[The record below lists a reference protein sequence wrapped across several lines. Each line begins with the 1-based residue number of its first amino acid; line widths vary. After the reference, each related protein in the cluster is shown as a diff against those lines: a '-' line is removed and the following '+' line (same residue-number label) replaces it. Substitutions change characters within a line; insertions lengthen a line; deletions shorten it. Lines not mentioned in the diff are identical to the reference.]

1 MTFRAFIDQLKE
13 NGKLVEILQ
22 PTSPRFEASR
32 IAKTA
37 KSPVLFHN
45 VSGSKVIMNLL
56 GSRDELASMLGVP
69 KEEIIMKLSEVSP
82 EGEVRLVSESPTLEV
97 IEDKVDLTK
106 LPILTHF
113 EKDGAPYITAGI
125 VVSEYGGTINASIHR
140 LMLAGKDKLAVR
152 LVPPRHT
159 YLLHKKAAEKGE
171 PLPVAIV
178 LGCDPTIIY
187 ATSTR
192 VPVGK
197 EFEYAASLR
206 GAPVELFECANGVK
220 VPHAEIVLEGYI
232 DPVERVNEGPF
243 VDITGTYDVVR
254 KEPVIHITRIIH
266 RKDPIYHGILPAG
279 PEHLLMMGV
288 PYEPRIYRAVG
299 EVTTVKNVVLTEGGC
314 CYLHAV
320 VQIEKQTEGDGKNA
334 IMAAFAAHT
343 SLKHVVVV
351 DEDINIF
358 DPNDVEFAI
367 ATRVKGDMDILIIPN
382 VRGSSLDPRGAPDGT
397 TTKVGIDA
405 TKVLVEMENFE
416 RAGFRIAGTLTL
428 PCRSEIHSRPASPIV
443 L

>member
-1 MTFRAFIDQLKE
+1 MTYRDFIDRLKE
-13 NGKLVEILQ
+13 SGKLVEVKQ
-22 PTSPRFEASR
+22 PISPRFEASR
-32 IAKTA
+32 IAKKTKA
-37 KSPVLFHN
+37 PVLFHDI
-45 VSGSKVIMNLL
+45 SGSKVIMNLL

-69 KEEIIMKLSEVSP
+69 KEEIIKKLSEVSP

-97 IEDKVDLTK
+97 IEDEVDLTK

-125 VVSEYGGTINASIHR
+125 VVSEYGGVMNASIHR
-140 LMLAGKDKLAVR
+140 LMLAGKDKLAAR

-178 LGCDPTIIY
+178 IGCDPTIIY

-197 EFEYAASLR
+197 EFEYAAALR
-206 GAPVELFECANGVK
+206 GAPLELFECSNGVK
-220 VPHAEIVLEGYI
+220 VPHSEIVLEGYV
-232 DPVERVNEGPF
+232 DPKERVDEGPF

-320 VQIEKQTEGDGKNA
+320 VQIEKQTEGDAKNA

-358 DPNDVEFAI
+358 DPNDVEFAV
-367 ATRVKGDMDILIIPN
+367 ATRVKGDMDILIISN

-405 TKVLVEMENFE
+405 TKVLIEKENFE
-416 RAGFRIAGTLTL
+416 RAII
-428 PCRSEIHSRPASPIV
+428 PEE
-443 L
+443 

>member
-1 MTFRAFIDQLKE
+1 MSFRTFINQLKE

-22 PTSPRFEASR
+22 PVSPRFEASR
-32 IAKTA
+32 IAKNTKA
-37 KSPVLFHN
+37 PVLFHN
-45 VSGSKVIMNLL
+45 ISGSKVIMNLL

-69 KEEIIMKLSEVSP
+69 KEEIIKKLSEVSP

-97 IEDKVDLTK
+97 IEDQVDLTK

-125 VVSEYGGTINASIHR
+125 VVSEYEGTINASIHR
-140 LMLAGKDKLAVR
+140 LMLVGKDKLAAR

-159 YLLHKKAAEKGE
+159 YLLHKKAAEKSE

-178 LGCDPTIIY
+178 LGCDTTIIY

-197 EFEYAASLR
+197 EFEYAAALR
-206 GAPVELFECANGVK
+206 GAPIELFECANGVK

-232 DPVERVNEGPF
+232 DPVERVDEGPF

-367 ATRVKGDMDILIIPN
+367 ATRVKGDIDILTISN

-397 TTKVGIDA
+397 TTKVGIEA
-405 TKVLVEMENFE
+405 TKVLVEKENFE
-416 RAGFRIAGTLTL
+416 RAVI
-428 PCRSEIHSRPASPIV
+428 PE
-443 L
+443 

>member
-1 MTFRAFIDQLKE
+1 MSFRAFINQLKE
-13 NGKLVEILQ
+13 SGKLVEIPQ
-22 PTSPRFEASR
+22 PVSPIFEASR
-32 IAKTA
+32 IAKRT
-37 KSPVLFHN
+37 KDPVLFHD
-45 VSGSKVIMNLL
+45 VSGSQVIMNLL

-69 KEEIIMKLSEVSP
+69 KEEIIKRLSEVSP
-82 EGEVRLVSESPTLEV
+82 KGTVKLVSESPTLEV
-97 IEDKVDLTK
+97 VENHVDLTK

-125 VVSEYGGTINASIHR
+125 VVSEYEGIMNASIHR
-140 LMLAGKDKLAVR
+140 LMLVGKDKLAAR

-159 YLLHKKAAEKGE
+159 YLLHKKAAEKSE

-178 LGCDPTIIY
+178 IGCDPTIIY

-197 EFEYAASLR
+197 EFEYAAALR
-206 GAPVELFECANGVK
+206 GLPVEVFECENGVK
-220 VPHAEIVLEGYI
+220 VPHAEIVLEGYV
-232 DPVERVNEGPF
+232 DPVEKVDEGPF

-254 KEPVIHITRIIH
+254 KEPVIRITRIIH
-266 RKDPIYHGILPAG
+266 RKDLIYHGILPAG

-343 SLKHVVVV
+343 SLKHVVIV
-351 DEDINIF
+351 DDDINIF

-367 ATRVKGDMDILIIPN
+367 ATRVKGDKDILVISN

-405 TKVLVEMENFE
+405 TKVLVEKENFE
-416 RAGFRIAGTLTL
+416 RAVI
-428 PCRSEIHSRPASPIV
+428 PEE
-443 L
+443 

>member
-1 MTFRAFIDQLKE
+1 MSYRNFIDRLKE
-13 NGKLVEILQ
+13 NGKLVEVQQ
-22 PTSPRFEASR
+22 PVSPRFEASR
-32 IAKTA
+32 IAKKTKA
-37 KSPVLFHN
+37 PVLFHDI
-45 VSGSKVIMNLL
+45 SGSKVIMNLL
-56 GSRDELASMLGVP
+56 GSRDELASMLGAP
-69 KEEIIMKLSEVSP
+69 KEEIIKKLSEVSP
-82 EGEVRLVSESPTLEV
+82 EGEVKLVSESPTLDV
-97 IEDKVDLTK
+97 VEDEVDLTK

-125 VVSEYGGTINASIHR
+125 VVSEYGGVMNASIHR
-140 LMLAGKDKLAVR
+140 LMLVGKDKLAAR

-197 EFEYAASLR
+197 EFEYAAALR
-206 GAPVELFECANGVK
+206 GAPIELFECSNGIK
-220 VPHAEIVLEGYI
+220 VPHSEIVLEGYV
-232 DPVERVNEGPF
+232 DPIEKVDEGPF

-254 KEPVIHITRIIH
+254 KEPVIRITRIIH

-320 VQIEKQTEGDGKNA
+320 VQIEKQTEGDAKNA

-397 TTKVGIDA
+397 TTKVGVDA
-405 TKVLVEMENFE
+405 TKILIEKENFE
-416 RAGFRIAGTLTL
+416 RAII
-428 PCRSEIHSRPASPIV
+428 PEK
-443 L
+443 

>member
-13 NGKLVEILQ
+13 NGKLIEILQ
-22 PTSPRFEASR
+22 SVSPEFEASR

-45 VSGSKVIMNLL
+45 ISGSKVIMNLL

-69 KEEIIMKLSEVSP
+69 KEEIIKRLSEVSP

-97 IEDKVDLTK
+97 IEDQVDLTK

-197 EFEYAASLR
+197 EFEYAAALR

-232 DPVERVNEGPF
+232 DPVERIDEGPF

-367 ATRVKGDMDILIIPN
+367 ATRVKGDMDILIISN
-382 VRGSSLDPRGAPDGT
+382 VRGSSLDPRGSPDGT

-405 TKVLVEMENFE
+405 TKVLVEKENFE
-416 RAGFRIAGTLTL
+416 RAVI
-428 PCRSEIHSRPASPIV
+428 PEE
-443 L
+443 

>member
-1 MTFRAFIDQLKE
+1 
-13 NGKLVEILQ
+13 
-22 PTSPRFEASR
+22 
-32 IAKTA
+32 
-37 KSPVLFHN
+37 
-45 VSGSKVIMNLL
+45 MNLL

-69 KEEIIMKLSEVSP
+69 KEEIIKKLSEVSP
-82 EGEVRLVSESPTLEV
+82 EGEVKLVQDSPTLEV
-97 IEDKVDLTK
+97 IEDDVDLTK

-125 VVSEYGGTINASIHR
+125 VVSEYGGVMNASIHR
-140 LMLAGKDKLAVR
+140 LMLAGKDKLAAR

-159 YLLHKKAAEKGE
+159 YILHKKAAEKGE

-197 EFEYAASLR
+197 EFEYAAALR
-206 GAPVELFECANGVK
+206 GAPVELFECSNGVK
-220 VPHAEIVLEGYI
+220 VPHSEIVLEGYV
-232 DPVERVNEGPF
+232 DPKERVEEGPF

-299 EVTTVKNVVLTEGGC
+299 DVTTVKNVVLTEGGC

-320 VQIEKQTEGDGKNA
+320 VQIEKQTEGDAKNA

-405 TKVLVEMENFE
+405 TKVLIEKENFE
-416 RAGFRIAGTLTL
+416 RAII
-428 PCRSEIHSRPASPIV
+428 PEE
-443 L
+443 

>member
-1 MTFRAFIDQLKE
+1 MSFRAFIDQLKE
-13 NGKLVEILQ
+13 NGKLVEIPQ
-22 PTSPRFEASR
+22 PVSPKFEASR
-32 IAKTA
+32 IAKTI
-37 KSPVLFHN
+37 KDPVLFHD

-56 GSRDELASMLGVP
+56 GSRDELASLLGVP
-69 KEEIIMKLSEVSP
+69 KEEIIKRLSEVSP
-82 EGEVRLVSESPTLEV
+82 KGTVMLVSESPTLEV
-97 IEDKVDLTK
+97 VENKVDLTK

-125 VVSEYGGTINASIHR
+125 VVSEYGGIMNASIHR
-140 LMLAGKDKLAVR
+140 LMLAGKDKLAAR

-159 YLLHKKAAEKGE
+159 YLLHKKAAENGE

-178 LGCDPTIIY
+178 IGCDPLIIY

-197 EFEYAASLR
+197 EFEYAAALR
-206 GAPVELFECANGVK
+206 GLPVEVFECENGVK

-232 DPVERVNEGPF
+232 DPAEKVNEGPF

-254 KEPVIHITRIIH
+254 KEPVIRITRIIH

-279 PEHLLMMGV
+279 PEHLLMMGI
-288 PYEPRIYRAVG
+288 PYEPRIYKAVG

-367 ATRVKGDMDILIIPN
+367 ATRVKGDLDILVIPN

-405 TKVLVEMENFE
+405 TKVLVEKENFE
-416 RAGFRIAGTLTL
+416 RAVI
-428 PCRSEIHSRPASPIV
+428 PEE
-443 L
+443 

>member
-1 MTFRAFIDQLKE
+1 MSFRTFINQLKE
-13 NGKLVEILQ
+13 NGKLVEIFQ
-22 PTSPRFEASR
+22 SVSPRFEASK
-32 IAKTA
+32 IAKNT
-37 KSPVLFHN
+37 KTPVLFHDI
-45 VSGSKVIMNLL
+45 SGSKVIMNLL

-69 KEEIIMKLSEVSP
+69 KEEIIKKLSEVSP
-82 EGEVRLVSESPTLEV
+82 EGEVKLVSESPTLEV
-97 IEDKVDLTK
+97 IEDQVDLTK

-140 LMLAGKDKLAVR
+140 LMLAGKDKLASR

-159 YLLHKKAAEKGE
+159 YLLHKKATEKGE

-197 EFEYAASLR
+197 EFEYAAALR
-206 GAPVELFECANGVK
+206 GAPIELFECANGVK

-232 DPVERVNEGPF
+232 DPVERIDEGPF

-288 PYEPRIYRAVG
+288 PYEPRIYRSVG

-405 TKVLVEMENFE
+405 TKVLVEKENFE
-416 RAGFRIAGTLTL
+416 RAVI
-428 PCRSEIHSRPASPIV
+428 PE
-443 L
+443 

>member
-1 MTFRAFIDQLKE
+1 MSFRDFIDQLKE
-13 NGKLVEILQ
+13 NGKLVEIPQ
-22 PTSPRFEASR
+22 PVSPIFEASR
-32 IAKTA
+32 IAKTTKA
-37 KSPVLFHN
+37 PVLFHDI
-45 VSGSKVIMNLL
+45 SGSKVIMNLL
-56 GSRDELASMLGVP
+56 GSREELASMLGVS
-69 KEEIIMKLSEVSP
+69 KDEIIKKLSEVSP
-82 EGEVRLVSESPTLEV
+82 EGEVRLVTESPTLEV
-97 IEDKVDLTK
+97 VEDQVDLTK

-140 LMLAGKDKLAVR
+140 LMLAGKDKLAAR

-171 PLPVAIV
+171 SLPVAIV

-192 VPVGK
+192 VPAGK
-197 EFEYAASLR
+197 EFEYAAALR

-220 VPHAEIVLEGYI
+220 VPHAEIVLEGYV
-232 DPVERVNEGPF
+232 DPVEKIDEGPF

-358 DPNDVEFAI
+358 DPNDVEFAV
-367 ATRVKGDMDILIIPN
+367 ATRVKGDMDILVISN

-405 TKVLVEMENFE
+405 TKILVEKENFE
-416 RAGFRIAGTLTL
+416 RAVI
-428 PCRSEIHSRPASPIV
+428 PEE
-443 L
+443 

>member
-1 MTFRAFIDQLKE
+1 MPMSFRDFIDQLKE

-22 PTSPRFEASR
+22 PVSPRFEASR

-37 KSPVLFHN
+37 KSPILFHD

-69 KEEIIMKLSEVSP
+69 KEEIIKRLSEVSP
-82 EGEVRLVSESPTLEV
+82 EGEVQLVSESPTLEV
-97 IEDKVDLTK
+97 IEEKVDLTK

-125 VVSEYGGTINASIHR
+125 IVSEYEGVTNASIHR
-140 LMLAGKDKLAVR
+140 LMLAGKDKLAAR

-159 YLLHKKAAEKGE
+159 YLLYKKAAEKGE

-197 EFEYAASLR
+197 EFEYAAALR
-206 GAPVELFECANGVK
+206 GGPVELFECSNGVK

-232 DPVERVNEGPF
+232 DPVEKIDEGPF

-254 KEPVIHITRIIH
+254 KEPVIHITRVIH
-266 RKDPIYHGILPAG
+266 RKSPIYHGILPAG

-288 PYEPRIYRAVG
+288 PYEPKIYRAVG
-299 EVTTVKNVVLTEGGC
+299 EVTTIKNVVLTEGGC

-405 TKVLVEMENFE
+405 TKVLVEKEMFE
-416 RAGFRIAGTLTL
+416 RAVI
-428 PCRSEIHSRPASPIV
+428 PEE
-443 L
+443 

>member
-1 MTFRAFIDQLKE
+1 MSFRTFINQLKE
-13 NGKLVEILQ
+13 NGKLVEILH
-22 PTSPRFEASR
+22 PVSPRFEASR
-32 IAKTA
+32 IAKNTKA
-37 KSPVLFHN
+37 PVLFHDI
-45 VSGSKVIMNLL
+45 SGSKVIMNLL
-56 GSRDELASMLGVP
+56 GSRDELSSMLGVP
-69 KEEIIMKLSEVSP
+69 KEEIIKKLSEVSP

-106 LPILTHF
+106 IPILTHF

-140 LMLAGKDKLAVR
+140 LMLVGKDKLAAR

-192 VPVGK
+192 VPMGK
-197 EFEYAASLR
+197 EFEYAAALR

-232 DPVERVNEGPF
+232 DPVEKIDEGPF

-367 ATRVKGDMDILIIPN
+367 ATRVKGDIDILIIPN

-405 TKVLVEMENFE
+405 TKVLVEKENFE
-416 RAGFRIAGTLTL
+416 RAVI
-428 PCRSEIHSRPASPIV
+428 PE
-443 L
+443 

>member
-13 NGKLVEILQ
+13 NGKLVEIFQ
-22 PTSPRFEASR
+22 SVSPRFEASR
-32 IAKTA
+32 IARAA
-37 KSPVLFHN
+37 KAPVLFHN
-45 VSGSKVIMNLL
+45 ISGSKVIMNLL

-69 KEEIIMKLSEVSP
+69 KEEIIRRLSEVSP

-97 IEDKVDLTK
+97 IEDQVDLTK

-125 VVSEYGGTINASIHR
+125 VVSEYGDTINASIHR

-159 YLLHKKAAEKGE
+159 YLLHKKAAEKSE

-197 EFEYAASLR
+197 EFEYAAALR

-232 DPVERVNEGPF
+232 DPVEKIDEGPF
-243 VDITGTYDVVR
+243 VDITGTYDVIR
-254 KEPVIHITRIIH
+254 KEPVIHITRVIH

-343 SLKHVVVV
+343 SLKHVVIV

-367 ATRVKGDMDILIIPN
+367 ATRVKGDVDILIIPN

-405 TKVLVEMENFE
+405 TKVLIEKENFE
-416 RAGFRIAGTLTL
+416 RAVI
-428 PCRSEIHSRPASPIV
+428 PEE
-443 L
+443 

>member
-1 MTFRAFIDQLKE
+1 MSFRTFINQLKE

-22 PTSPRFEASR
+22 PVSPRFEASK
-32 IAKTA
+32 IAKNT
-37 KSPVLFHN
+37 KTPVLFHDI
-45 VSGSKVIMNLL
+45 SGSKVIMNLL

-69 KEEIIMKLSEVSP
+69 KEEIIKKLSEVSP
-82 EGEVRLVSESPTLEV
+82 EGEVKLVSESPTLEV
-97 IEDKVDLTK
+97 IEDQVDLTK

-140 LMLAGKDKLAVR
+140 LMLAGKDKLAAR

-171 PLPVAIV
+171 LLPVAIV

-197 EFEYAASLR
+197 EFEYAAALR
-206 GAPVELFECANGVK
+206 GAPIELFECANGVK

-232 DPVERVNEGPF
+232 DPVERIDEGPF

-288 PYEPRIYRAVG
+288 PYEPRIYRSVG

-397 TTKVGIDA
+397 TTKMGIDA
-405 TKVLVEMENFE
+405 TKVLVEKENFE
-416 RAGFRIAGTLTL
+416 RAVI
-428 PCRSEIHSRPASPIV
+428 PE
-443 L
+443 

>member
-1 MTFRAFIDQLKE
+1 MSFRDFIDQLKE
-13 NGKLVEILQ
+13 NGKLVEIPQ
-22 PTSPRFEASR
+22 SVSPVFEASR
-32 IAKTA
+32 IAKRIRD
-37 KSPVLFHN
+37 PVLFYD
-45 VSGSKVIMNLL
+45 VSGSKVVMNLL
-56 GSRDELASMLGVP
+56 GSRDELASLLGVP
-69 KEEIIMKLSEVSP
+69 KEEIIKRLSEVSP
-82 EGEVRLVSESPTLEV
+82 KGAVILVSESPTQEV
-97 IEDKVDLTK
+97 VDNKVDLRK

-125 VVSEYGGTINASIHR
+125 VVSEYGGIMNASIHR

-159 YLLHKKAAEKGE
+159 YLLHKKAAENRD

-178 LGCDPTIIY
+178 IGCDPLITY

-197 EFEYAASLR
+197 EFEYAGALR
-206 GAPVELFECANGVK
+206 GLPVEVFECENGVK

-232 DPVERVNEGPF
+232 DPVEKVDEGPF

-254 KEPVIHITRIIH
+254 KEPIIRITQVIH

-343 SLKHVVVV
+343 SLKHVVIV
-351 DEDINIF
+351 DDDINIF

-367 ATRVKGDMDILIIPN
+367 ATRVKGDKDILIISN

-397 TTKVGIDA
+397 TTKVGVDA
-405 TKVLVEMENFE
+405 TKVLVEKEKFE
-416 RAGFRIAGTLTL
+416 RAII
-428 PCRSEIHSRPASPIV
+428 PEE
-443 L
+443 

>member
-1 MTFRAFIDQLKE
+1 MIFRDFIDQLKT
-13 NGKLVEILQ
+13 NGKLVEIQ
-22 PTSPRFEASR
+22 HPVSPEFEASR
-32 IAKTA
+32 IAKQTKA
-37 KSPVLFHN
+37 PILFHDI
-45 VSGSKVIMNLL
+45 SGSKVIMNLL
-56 GSRDELASMLGVP
+56 GSREELASMLGVP
-69 KEEIIMKLSEVSP
+69 KEEIIRKLSEVSP
-82 EGEVRLVSESPTLEV
+82 KGEVKLVSESPTLEV
-97 IEDKVDLTK
+97 VEEEVDLTK

-125 VVSEYGGTINASIHR
+125 VVSEYEGSMNASIHR
-140 LMLAGKDKLAVR
+140 LMLAGKDKLAAR

-171 PLPVAIV
+171 PLPIAIV

-197 EFEYAASLR
+197 EFEYASALK
-206 GAPVELFECANGVK
+206 GAPVELFECENGVK
-220 VPHAEIVLEGYI
+220 VPHSEIVLEGYI
-232 DPVERVNEGPF
+232 DPVERVDEGPF
-243 VDITGTYDVVR
+243 VDITGTYDHVR
-254 KEPVIHITRIIH
+254 KEPVIHITRVIH
-266 RKDPIYHGILPAG
+266 RKDPIYHGILPSG

-288 PYEPRIYRAVG
+288 PYEPRIYRSVG

-367 ATRVKGDMDILIIPN
+367 ATRVKGDIDILTIPN

-405 TKVLVEMENFE
+405 TKVLVEKENFE
-416 RAGFRIAGTLTL
+416 RAVIPG
-428 PCRSEIHSRPASPIV
+428 E
-443 L
+443 

>member
-1 MTFRAFIDQLKE
+1 MSFRTFIDQLKE
-13 NGKLVEILQ
+13 NGKLVEISR
-22 PTSPRFEASR
+22 PASPRFEASR
-32 IAKTA
+32 IAKKT
-37 KSPVLFHN
+37 KSPVLFHD

-56 GSRDELASMLGVP
+56 GSRDELASMLGVS
-69 KEEIIMKLSEVSP
+69 KEEIIRKLSETSP
-82 EGEVRLVSESPTLEV
+82 EGEIKVVTDSPTLEV
-97 IEDKVDLTK
+97 IEEEVDLTK

-125 VVSEYGGTINASIHR
+125 VVSEYDGVMNASIHR
-140 LMLAGKDKLAVR
+140 LMLAGKDKLAAR

-159 YLLHKKAAEKGE
+159 YLLHKKALEKGE

-178 LGCDPTIIY
+178 IGCDPTIIY

-197 EFEYAASLR
+197 EFEYAAALR
-206 GAPVELFECANGVK
+206 GAPVELFECKNGIK
-220 VPHAEIVLEGYI
+220 VPHAEIVLEGYV
-232 DPVERVNEGPF
+232 DPLEKVDEGPF
-243 VDITGTYDVVR
+243 VDITGTYDLVR

-320 VQIEKQTEGDGKNA
+320 IQIEKQTEGDGKNA

-351 DEDINIF
+351 DDDINIL

-367 ATRVKGDMDILIIPN
+367 ATRVKGDIDILIIPN

-405 TKVLVEMENFE
+405 TKILVKKENFE
-416 RAGFRIAGTLTL
+416 RATI
-428 PCRSEIHSRPASPIV
+428 PEDYE
-443 L
+443 

>member
-1 MTFRAFIDQLKE
+1 MPMSFRNFIDQLKE

-22 PTSPRFEASR
+22 PVSPRFEASR

-37 KSPVLFHN
+37 KSPILFHD

-56 GSRDELASMLGVP
+56 GSRDELASMLGVT
-69 KEEIIMKLSEVSP
+69 KEEIIKRLSEVSP
-82 EGEVRLVSESPTLEV
+82 EGEVQLVSESPTLEV

-125 VVSEYGGTINASIHR
+125 IVSEYEGVTNASIHR
-140 LMLAGKDKLAVR
+140 LMLAGKDKLAAR

-197 EFEYAASLR
+197 EFEYAAALR
-206 GAPVELFECANGVK
+206 GGPVELFECANGIK

-232 DPVERVNEGPF
+232 DPVEKIDEGPF
-243 VDITGTYDVVR
+243 VDITGTYDVIR

-288 PYEPRIYRAVG
+288 PYEPKIYRAVE
-299 EVTTVKNVVLTEGGC
+299 EVTTIKNVVLTEGGC

-405 TKVLVEMENFE
+405 TKILVEKEMFE
-416 RAGFRIAGTLTL
+416 RAVI
-428 PCRSEIHSRPASPIV
+428 PEE
-443 L
+443 

>member
-1 MTFRAFIDQLKE
+1 MSYRDFIDRLKE
-13 NGKLVEILQ
+13 NGKLVEVPQ
-22 PTSPRFEASR
+22 PVSPRFEASR
-32 IAKTA
+32 IAKKTKA
-37 KSPVLFHN
+37 PVLFRDI
-45 VSGSKVIMNLL
+45 SGSKVIMNLL
-56 GSRDELASMLGVP
+56 GSRDELASMLGVL
-69 KEEIIMKLSEVSP
+69 KEEIIRKLAEVSP
-82 EGEVRLVSESPTLEV
+82 EGEVRIVSESPTLEV
-97 IEDKVDLTK
+97 IENEVDLTK

-140 LMLAGKDKLAVR
+140 LMLVGKDKLAAR

-159 YLLHKKAAEKGE
+159 YLLHKKAIEKGE

-178 LGCDPTIIY
+178 IGCDPTIIY

-197 EFEYAASLR
+197 EFEYAAALR
-206 GAPVELFECANGVK
+206 GAPVELFECSNGIK
-220 VPHAEIVLEGYI
+220 VPHSEIVLEGYV
-232 DPVERVNEGPF
+232 DPVKKVDEGPF

-254 KEPVIHITRIIH
+254 KEPVIHITRVIH

-314 CYLHAV
+314 CYLHAI

-358 DPNDVEFAI
+358 DPDDVEFAI
-367 ATRVKGDMDILIIPN
+367 ATRVKGDMDIMIIPN

-405 TKVLVEMENFE
+405 TKVLIEKENFE
-416 RAGFRIAGTLTL
+416 RAVI
-428 PCRSEIHSRPASPIV
+428 PEE
-443 L
+443 

>member
-1 MTFRAFIDQLKE
+1 MTYRDFIDQLRE
-13 NGKLVEILQ
+13 NGKLVEVPQ
-22 PTSPRFEASR
+22 PVSPRFEASR
-32 IAKTA
+32 IAKKTKA
-37 KSPVLFHN
+37 PVLFHDI
-45 VSGSKVIMNLL
+45 SGSKVIMNLL
-56 GSRDELASMLGVP
+56 GSRDELSSMLGVP
-69 KEEIIMKLSEVSP
+69 KEEIIRKLSEVSP
-82 EGEVRLVSESPTLEV
+82 EGEVRIVSESPTLEV
-97 IEDKVDLTK
+97 IENEVDLTK

-140 LMLAGKDKLAVR
+140 LMLVGKDKLAAR

-159 YLLHKKAAEKGE
+159 YLLHKKAAENGE

-178 LGCDPTIIY
+178 IGCDPTITY
-187 ATSTR
+187 ATTTR

-197 EFEYAASLR
+197 EFEYAAALR
-206 GAPVELFECANGVK
+206 GAPVELFECSNGVK
-220 VPHAEIVLEGYI
+220 VPHSEIVLEGYV
-232 DPVERVNEGPF
+232 DPVEKVDEGPF

-254 KEPVIHITRIIH
+254 KEPVIRITRVLH

-320 VQIEKQTEGDGKNA
+320 VQIEKQTEGDAKNA

-343 SLKHVVVV
+343 SLKHVVIV

-358 DPNDVEFAI
+358 DPADVEFAV
-367 ATRVKGDMDILIIPN
+367 ATRVKGDMDILIISN

-405 TKVLVEMENFE
+405 TKVLIEKENFE
-416 RAGFRIAGTLTL
+416 RAVI
-428 PCRSEIHSRPASPIV
+428 PEE
-443 L
+443 

>member
-1 MTFRAFIDQLKE
+1 MPMSFRDFINQLKE

-22 PTSPRFEASR
+22 PVSPRFEASR
-32 IAKTA
+32 IAKNT
-37 KSPVLFHN
+37 KSPVLFHDI
-45 VSGSKVIMNLL
+45 SGSKVIMNLL
-56 GSRDELASMLGVP
+56 GSRNELASMLGVP
-69 KEEIIMKLSEVSP
+69 KEEIIKRLSEVSP

-97 IEDKVDLTK
+97 IEDEVDLTK

-140 LMLAGKDKLAVR
+140 LMLAGKDKLAAR

-197 EFEYAASLR
+197 EFEYAAALR

-232 DPVERVNEGPF
+232 DPVEKVDEGPF

-358 DPNDVEFAI
+358 DPKDVEFAI
-367 ATRVKGDMDILIIPN
+367 ATRVKGDMDILIISN

-405 TKVLVEMENFE
+405 TKVLVEKENFE
-416 RAGFRIAGTLTL
+416 RAVI
-428 PCRSEIHSRPASPIV
+428 PEE
-443 L
+443 

>member
-1 MTFRAFIDQLKE
+1 MSYRDFIDRLKE
-13 NGKLVEILQ
+13 NGKMVEIPQ
-22 PTSPRFEASR
+22 SVSPRFEAAR
-32 IAKTA
+32 IAKKTKA
-37 KSPVLFHN
+37 PVLFHDI
-45 VSGSKVIMNLL
+45 SGSKVIMNLL

-69 KEEIIMKLSEVSP
+69 KDEIIRKLAEVSP
-82 EGEVRLVSESPTLEV
+82 EGEVRIVSESPTLEV
-97 IEDKVDLTK
+97 IENEVDLTK

-125 VVSEYGGTINASIHR
+125 VVSEYGGVMNASIHR
-140 LMLAGKDKLAVR
+140 LMLAGKDKLAAR

-159 YLLHKKAAEKGE
+159 YLLHKKAIEKGE

-178 LGCDPTIIY
+178 IGCDPTIIY

-197 EFEYAASLR
+197 EFEYAAALR
-206 GAPVELFECANGVK
+206 GAPVELFECSNGVK
-220 VPHAEIVLEGYI
+220 VPHSEIVLEGYV
-232 DPVERVNEGPF
+232 DPVEKVDEGPF

-254 KEPVIHITRIIH
+254 KEPVIRITRVIH

-358 DPNDVEFAI
+358 DPDDVEFAI
-367 ATRVKGDMDILIIPN
+367 ATRVKGDMDIMIIPN

-397 TTKVGIDA
+397 TTKMGIDA
-405 TKVLVEMENFE
+405 TKILIEKENFE
-416 RAGFRIAGTLTL
+416 RAAI
-428 PCRSEIHSRPASPIV
+428 PEE
-443 L
+443 

>member
-1 MTFRAFIDQLKE
+1 MSFRSFINQLKE
-13 NGKLVEILQ
+13 SGKLVEIPQ
-22 PTSPRFEASR
+22 PVSPRFEASR
-32 IAKTA
+32 IAKTTPA
-37 KSPVLFHN
+37 PVLFHN

-56 GSRDELASMLGVP
+56 GSRDEMASMLGVP
-69 KEEIIMKLSEVSP
+69 KEEIIKKLSEVYP
-82 EGEVRLVSESPTLEV
+82 EGTVKLVSESPTMEV
-97 IEDKVDLTK
+97 VEDQVDLTK

-125 VVSEYGGTINASIHR
+125 IVSEYEGIMNASIHR
-140 LMLAGKDKLAVR
+140 LMLVGKDKFAVR

-159 YLLHKKAAEKGE
+159 YILHKKAAEKGK

-178 LGCDPTIIY
+178 LGCDPKIIY

-197 EFEYAASLR
+197 EFEYAAALR
-206 GAPVELFECANGVK
+206 GAPIELFECSNGVK

-232 DPVERVNEGPF
+232 SSVEKIDEGPF
-243 VDITGTYDVVR
+243 VDITGTYDAVR
-254 KEPVIHITRIIH
+254 KEPIANITRIIH

-279 PEHLLMMGV
+279 PEHLLMMGM

-299 EVTTVKNVVLTEGGC
+299 EVTTVRNVVLTEGGC

-320 VQIEKQTEGDGKNA
+320 IQIDKQTEGDGKNA
-334 IMAAFAAHT
+334 MMAAFAAHT
-343 SLKHVVVV
+343 SLKHLVVV
-351 DEDINIF
+351 DDDINIF
-358 DPNDVEFAI
+358 DPKDIDFAI
-367 ATRVKGDMDILIIPN
+367 ATRVKGDIDILIIPN

-405 TKVLVEMENFE
+405 TKVLNEKEKFE
-416 RAGFRIAGTLTL
+416 RAVIPEEQIKDTF
-428 PCRSEIHSRPASPIV
+428 SEPV
-443 L
+443 

>member
-1 MTFRAFIDQLKE
+1 MSYRDFIDQLKE
-13 NGKLVEILQ
+13 NGKLVEIPQ
-22 PTSPRFEASR
+22 PVSPRFEASR
-32 IAKTA
+32 IARKTKA
-37 KSPVLFHN
+37 PVLFHDI
-45 VSGSKVIMNLL
+45 SGSKVIMNLL

-69 KEEIIMKLSEVSP
+69 KEEIIKKLSEVPP
-82 EGEVRLVSESPTLEV
+82 EGEVRIVSESPTLEV
-97 IEDKVDLTK
+97 IENEVDLTK

-125 VVSEYGGTINASIHR
+125 VVSEYGGVMNASIHR
-140 LMLAGKDKLAVR
+140 LMLIGKDKLAVR

-178 LGCDPTIIY
+178 IGCNPTIIY

-197 EFEYAASLR
+197 EFEYAAALR
-206 GAPVELFECANGVK
+206 GAPIELFECSNGVK
-220 VPHAEIVLEGYI
+220 VPHSEIVLEGYV
-232 DPVERVNEGPF
+232 DPVEKVDEGPF

-254 KEPVIHITRIIH
+254 KEPVIRITRVIH

-320 VQIEKQTEGDGKNA
+320 VQIEKQTEGDAKNA

-358 DPNDVEFAI
+358 DPADVEFAV

-405 TKVLVEMENFE
+405 TKVLIEKENFE
-416 RAGFRIAGTLTL
+416 RAVI
-428 PCRSEIHSRPASPIV
+428 PEE
-443 L
+443 

>member
-1 MTFRAFIDQLKE
+1 MSFRAFINQLKE
-13 NGKLVEILQ
+13 NGKLVEIPQ
-22 PTSPRFEASR
+22 PVSPRFEASR
-32 IAKTA
+32 IAKKTRA
-37 KSPVLFHN
+37 PVLFHDI
-45 VSGSKVIMNLL
+45 SGSKVIMNLL

-69 KEEIIMKLSEVSP
+69 KEEIIKRLSEVSP
-82 EGEVRLVSESPTLEV
+82 EGTVKLVSESPTLEV
-97 IEDKVDLTK
+97 VENQVDLTK

-125 VVSEYGGTINASIHR
+125 VISEYGGVMNASIHR
-140 LMLAGKDKLAVR
+140 LMLAGKDKLAAR

-159 YLLHKKAAEKGE
+159 YLLHRKAAEKGE
-171 PLPVAIV
+171 SLPVAIV
-178 LGCDPTIIY
+178 IGCDPTIIY

-197 EFEYAASLR
+197 ELEYAAALR
-206 GAPVELFECANGVK
+206 GAPVEVFECANGVK
-220 VPHAEIVLEGYI
+220 VPHSEIVLEGYI
-232 DPVERVNEGPF
+232 DPVEKVDEGPF
-243 VDITGTYDVVR
+243 VDITGTYDLVR
-254 KEPVIHITRIIH
+254 KEPVIRITRVVH

-351 DEDINIF
+351 DDDINLF
-358 DPNDVEFAI
+358 DPSDVEFAI
-367 ATRVKGDMDILIIPN
+367 ATRVKGDIDILMIPN

-405 TKVLVEMENFE
+405 TKVLVEKENFE
-416 RAGFRIAGTLTL
+416 RAVIPG
-428 PCRSEIHSRPASPIV
+428 E
-443 L
+443 

>member
-1 MTFRAFIDQLKE
+1 MSFRDFIDQLKE
-13 NGKLVEILQ
+13 NGKLVEIPQ
-22 PTSPRFEASR
+22 PVSPVFEASR
-32 IAKTA
+32 IAKRV
-37 KSPVLFHN
+37 KDPVLFHD

-69 KEEIIMKLSEVSP
+69 KEEIIKRLSEVSP
-82 EGEVRLVSESPTLEV
+82 KGAVILVSESPTQEV
-97 IEDKVDLTK
+97 VENKVDLRK

-125 VVSEYGGTINASIHR
+125 VVSEYGGIMNASIHR
-140 LMLAGKDKLAVR
+140 LMLAGKDKLAAR

-159 YLLHKKAAEKGE
+159 YLLHKKAAENGD

-178 LGCDPTIIY
+178 IGCDPLITY

-197 EFEYAASLR
+197 EFEYAAALR
-206 GAPVELFECANGVK
+206 GLPVEVFECENGVK

-232 DPVERVNEGPF
+232 DPVEKVDEGPF

-266 RKDPIYHGILPAG
+266 RKDPIYHGILPSG

-351 DEDINIF
+351 DDDINIF

-367 ATRVKGDMDILIIPN
+367 ATRVKGDKDILIITN

-397 TTKVGIDA
+397 TTKVGVDA
-405 TKVLVEMENFE
+405 TKVLVEKGNFE
-416 RAGFRIAGTLTL
+416 RAII
-428 PCRSEIHSRPASPIV
+428 PEE
-443 L
+443 

>member
-1 MTFRAFIDQLKE
+1 MSYRNFIDRLKE
-13 NGKLVEILQ
+13 NGKLVEVPQ
-22 PTSPRFEASR
+22 PISPRFEASR
-32 IAKTA
+32 IAKKTKA
-37 KSPVLFHN
+37 PVLFHDI
-45 VSGSKVIMNLL
+45 SGSKVIMNLL

-69 KEEIIMKLSEVSP
+69 KEEIIRKLAEVSP
-82 EGEVRLVSESPTLEV
+82 EGEVRIVSESPTLEV
-97 IEDKVDLTK
+97 IENEVDLTK

-125 VVSEYGGTINASIHR
+125 IVSEYGGIMNASIHR
-140 LMLAGKDKLAVR
+140 LMLVGKDKLAAR

-159 YLLHKKAAEKGE
+159 YLLHKKAIEKGE
-171 PLPVAIV
+171 SLPVAIV
-178 LGCDPTIIY
+178 IGCDPTIIY

-197 EFEYAASLR
+197 EFEYAAALR
-206 GAPVELFECANGVK
+206 GAPVELFECSNGVK
-220 VPHAEIVLEGYI
+220 VPHSEIVLEGYV
-232 DPVERVNEGPF
+232 DPVEKVDEGPF

-254 KEPVIHITRIIH
+254 KEPVIRITRVIH

-358 DPNDVEFAI
+358 DPDDVEFAI
-367 ATRVKGDMDILIIPN
+367 ATRVKGDMDIMIIPN

-405 TKVLVEMENFE
+405 TKVLVEKENFE
-416 RAGFRIAGTLTL
+416 RAVI
-428 PCRSEIHSRPASPIV
+428 PEE
-443 L
+443 

>member
-1 MTFRAFIDQLKE
+1 MSFRAFIDQLKE
-13 NGKLVEILQ
+13 NGRLVEISQ
-22 PTSPRFEASR
+22 PVSPRFEASR

-37 KSPVLFHN
+37 KSPVLFHD

-56 GSRDELASMLGVP
+56 GSREELASMLGVP
-69 KEEIIMKLSEVSP
+69 KKEIIRRLSEVSP

-97 IEDKVDLTK
+97 IEDEVDLTK

-125 VVSEYGGTINASIHR
+125 VVSEYRGTINASIHR
-140 LMLAGKDKLAVR
+140 LMLAGKDKLAAR

-159 YLLHKKAAEKGE
+159 YLLYKKAAEKGE

-178 LGCDPTIIY
+178 LGCDPIIIY

-197 EFEYAASLR
+197 EFEYAAALR
-206 GAPVELFECANGVK
+206 GAPVELFECSNGVK
-220 VPHAEIVLEGYI
+220 VPHSEIVLEGYV
-232 DPVERVNEGPF
+232 DPVEMVHEGPF
-243 VDITGTYDVVR
+243 VDITGTNGVVR

-299 EVTTVKNVVLTEGGC
+299 EVTTVRNVVLTEGGC

-382 VRGSSLDPRGAPDGT
+382 VRGSSLDPRGASDGT

-405 TKVLVEMENFE
+405 TKVLTEKENFE
-416 RAGFRIAGTLTL
+416 RAVI
-428 PCRSEIHSRPASPIV
+428 PEV
-443 L
+443 NE

>member
-1 MTFRAFIDQLKE
+1 MTYRDFINRLKE
-13 NGKLVEILQ
+13 GGKLVEVQQ
-22 PTSPRFEASR
+22 PVSPRFEASR
-32 IAKTA
+32 IAKKTKA
-37 KSPVLFHN
+37 PVLFHN

-56 GSRDELASMLGVP
+56 GSREELASMLGVP
-69 KEEIIMKLSEVSP
+69 KEEIIKRLSEVSP
-82 EGEVRLVSESPTLEV
+82 EGEVRLVSESPTLEA
-97 IEDKVDLTK
+97 IENDVDLTK

-113 EKDGAPYITAGI
+113 ERDGAPYITAGI
-125 VVSEYGGTINASIHR
+125 VVSEYGGVMNASIHR
-140 LMLAGKDKLAVR
+140 LMLVGKDKLAAR

-178 LGCDPTIIY
+178 IGCDPTIIY

-197 EFEYAASLR
+197 EFEYAAALR
-206 GAPVELFECANGVK
+206 GAPIELFECSNGVK
-220 VPHAEIVLEGYI
+220 VPHSEIVLEGYV
-232 DPVERVNEGPF
+232 DPKEKVDEGPF

-266 RKDPIYHGILPAG
+266 RKNPIYHGILPAG

-320 VQIEKQTEGDGKNA
+320 VQIEKQTEGDAKNA

-367 ATRVKGDMDILIIPN
+367 ATRVKGDMDTLIIPN

-405 TKVLVEMENFE
+405 TKVLIEKENFE
-416 RAGFRIAGTLTL
+416 RAVI
-428 PCRSEIHSRPASPIV
+428 PEE
-443 L
+443 

>member
-1 MTFRAFIDQLKE
+1 MSYRDFIDRLKE
-13 NGKLVEILQ
+13 NGKLVEVQQ
-22 PTSPRFEASR
+22 PVSPRFEASR
-32 IAKTA
+32 IAKKTKA
-37 KSPVLFHN
+37 PVLFHDI
-45 VSGSKVIMNLL
+45 SGSKVIMNLL

-69 KEEIIMKLSEVSP
+69 KEEIIRKLAEVSP
-82 EGEVRLVSESPTLEV
+82 EGEVRIVSESPTLEV
-97 IEDKVDLTK
+97 VEEEVDLTK

-140 LMLAGKDKLAVR
+140 LMLAGKDKLAAR

-159 YLLHKKAAEKGE
+159 YLLHKKAIEKGE

-178 LGCDPTIIY
+178 IGCDPTIIY

-197 EFEYAASLR
+197 EFEYAAALR
-206 GAPVELFECANGVK
+206 GAPVELFECSNGVK
-220 VPHAEIVLEGYI
+220 VPHSEIVLEGYV
-232 DPVERVNEGPF
+232 DPVEKVDEGPF

-254 KEPVIHITRIIH
+254 KEPVIRITRVIH
-266 RKDPIYHGILPAG
+266 RKDLIYHGILPAG

-358 DPNDVEFAI
+358 DPDDVEFAI

-405 TKVLVEMENFE
+405 TKVLIEKENFE
-416 RAGFRIAGTLTL
+416 RAVI
-428 PCRSEIHSRPASPIV
+428 PEE
-443 L
+443 